1 MLEDKTMFNSDVQSW
16 SESTFGGCA
25 LGDARRTKRL
35 VKMAASLARSIGQSV
50 VKSIDDESQVEGA
63 YRLLRNTQVLS
74 EDIAEG
80 GFSATATL
88 VKGQGTLLA
97 LEDST
102 SLNFHHGVAEE
113 LGYIGPPSQKK
124 KGIQVHSVLLL
135 NAGSKETLGL
145 IEQSRWLRQVS
156 ALANK
161 SQRARQAYAD
171 KESFKWQRSSERM
184 AERLGDT
191 LQETISVCDRES
203 DIYEYMQYKVSAG
216 QRFVVRTHYNR
227 KLGDSEHKLFDM
239 VRDLEGAGTYQAKIE
254 QKGGRTARTAT
265 MELAYAP
272 VRVLAPDRKRKEF
285 TAIELTVVTC
295 REISASTEPVEWI
308 LLTTESVN
316 SAEDARRIVSYYEA
330 RWKIEEFHKAW
341 KSGGTQIEKSRLQ
354 SAGNL
359 ERMAVILAFIAVRL
373 LQLREVVHLDKTL
386 ISKDCSHIL
395 TPVQWRLLYRKQK
408 KKAYRRKTVPTIE
421 WAYYALARLG
431 GWKDSK
437 RTGRVGWNALW
448 EGWFKLDMLVEGYE
462 LAQSE

>member
-1 MLEDKTMFNSDVQSW
+1 MFISDVHSW
-16 SESTFGGCA
+16 SENTFGKCA

-35 VKMAASLARSIGQSV
+35 VKMAASLAASIGQSV

-63 YRLLRNTQVLS
+63 YRLLRNAQVRS

-80 GFSATATL
+80 GFLATAAR
-88 VKGQGTLLA
+88 VKDKGTLLA
-97 LEDST
+97 LEDTT
-102 SLNFHHGVAEE
+102 SLNFRHGVAEE

-124 KGIQVHSVLLL
+124 KGMQVHSVLLL
-135 NAGSKETLGL
+135 NARSKETLGL
-145 IEQSRWLRQVS
+145 IEQSRWLRQAS
-156 ALANK
+156 ALTNK
-161 SQRARQAYAD
+161 NQRARQAYHD
-171 KESFKWQRSSERM
+171 KESFKWQRSSEAI

-191 LQETISVCDRES
+191 LQDTISVCDRES
-203 DIYEYMQYKVSAG
+203 DIYEYMHYKVSAG

-227 KLGDSEHKLFDM
+227 KLADTGLKLFDI
-239 VRDLEGAGTYQAKIE
+239 VRELEGAGTYKAHIE
-254 QKGGRTARTAT
+254 QKGGRAARTAT

-272 VRVLAPDRKRKEF
+272 VRVLAPDRKRKDF
-285 TAIELTVVTC
+285 TAIGLTVVTC
-295 REISASTEPVEWI
+295 REISKSSQPIEWI
-308 LLTTESVN
+308 LLTTECVS

-354 SAGNL
+354 SVGNL

-373 LQLREVVHLDKTL
+373 LQLREVVHLDKQL

-395 TPVQWRLLYRKQK
+395 TELQWRLLWRKQE

-448 EGWFKLDMLVEGYE
+448 DGWYKLDMLVEGYE

>member
-1 MLEDKTMFNSDVQSW
+1 MLEAKNMFISDVQSW

-35 VKMAASLARSIGQSV
+35 VKMAASLASRTGQSL

-63 YRLLRNTQVLS
+63 YRLLRNTQVMS

-80 GFSATATL
+80 GFCATAEL
-88 VKGQGTLLA
+88 ARNAGTLLA
-97 LEDST
+97 LEDTT
-102 SLNFHHGVAEE
+102 SLNFRHSVAEE
-113 LGYIGPPSQKK
+113 LGYIGPTSQKK

-135 NAGSKETLGL
+135 KASSKETLGL
-145 IEQSRWLRQVS
+145 IEQSRWLRQAS
-156 ALANK
+156 EFDNK
-161 SQRARQAYAD
+161 TQRAAQDYHD
-171 KESFKWQRSSERM
+171 KESFKWQRSSEAM

-191 LQETISVCDRES
+191 LQQTISVCDRES
-203 DIYEYMQYKVSAG
+203 DIYEYMHYKVRAA
-216 QRFVVRTHYNR
+216 QRFVLRTHYNR
-227 KLGDSEHKLFDM
+227 KLENTAVKLFDYI
-239 VRDLEGAGTYQAKIE
+239 RDLEGAGTYEAHIE
-254 QKGGRTARTAT
+254 QKGGRAARTAT

-272 VRVLAPDRKRKEF
+272 VRVLAPDRKQRDYSP
-285 TAIELTVVTC
+285 IELTVVTC
-295 REISASTEPVEWI
+295 REISKSTQPVEWI
-308 LLTTESVN
+308 LLTTEHVN

-341 KSGGTQIEKSRLQ
+341 KSGGTQIEQSRLQ
-354 SAGNL
+354 SVGNL

-373 LQLREVVHLDKTL
+373 LQLREVVHLDKKL

-395 TPVQWRLLYRKQK
+395 TELQWRLLWRKQENK
-408 KKAYRRKTVPTIE
+408 THRRKTVPTIE

-448 EGWFKLDMLVEGYE
+448 EGWFKLEMLVEGYE

>member
-1 MLEDKTMFNSDVQSW
+1 MFISDVQSW
-16 SESTFGGCA
+16 SENTFGKCA

-35 VKMAASLARSIGQSV
+35 VKMIASLAKSIGQSV

-63 YRLLRNTQVLS
+63 YRLLRNAEVLS

-80 GFSATATL
+80 GFSATAAL
-88 VKGQGTLLA
+88 VKDRGTLLA
-97 LEDST
+97 LEDTT
-102 SLNFHHGVAEE
+102 SLNFRHAVADE
-113 LGYIGPPSQKK
+113 LGYIGPPKQKK
-124 KGIQVHSVLLL
+124 KGMQVHSVLLL
-135 NAGSKETLGL
+135 NAESKETLGL
-145 IEQSRWLRQVS
+145 VEQIRWLRQAS
-156 ALANK
+156 ALASKN
-161 SQRARQAYAD
+161 QRARQAYRE
-171 KESFKWQRSSERM
+171 KESFKWQRSSEVM

-191 LQETISVCDRES
+191 MQHTISVCDRES
-203 DIYEYMQYKVSAG
+203 DIYEYMHYKVSAG

-227 KLGDSEHKLFDM
+227 KLDESEHKLFDR
-239 VRDLEGAGTYQAKIE
+239 VRELEGAGIYKAHIE
-254 QKGGRTARTAT
+254 QKGGRAARTAT

-272 VRVLAPDRKRKEF
+272 VRVLAPDRKQKEL
-285 TAIELTVVTC
+285 TTIELTVVTC
-295 REISASTEPVEWI
+295 REISKSSQPVEWI
-308 LLTTESVN
+308 LLSTEHVS

-354 SAGNL
+354 SIGNL

-373 LQLREVVHLDKTL
+373 LQLREVVHLDKQL

-395 TPVQWRLLYRKQK
+395 TEVQWRLLWRKQG
-408 KKAYRRKTVPTIE
+408 KKAYRRKTLPTIE

-448 EGWFKLDMLVEGYE
+448 DGWFKLDMLVEGYE

>member
-1 MLEDKTMFNSDVQSW
+1 MFISDVQSW
-16 SESTFGGCA
+16 SENTFGKCA

-35 VKMAASLARSIGQSV
+35 VKMTASLAKSIGQSV

-63 YRLLRNTQVLS
+63 YRLLRNAEVLS

-80 GFSATATL
+80 GFSATAAL
-88 VKGQGTLLA
+88 VKDRGTLLA
-97 LEDST
+97 LEDTT
-102 SLNFHHGVAEE
+102 SLNFRHAVADE
-113 LGYIGPPSQKK
+113 LGYIGPPKQKK
-124 KGIQVHSVLLL
+124 KGMQVHSVLLL
-135 NAGSKETLGL
+135 NAESKETLGL
-145 IEQSRWLRQVS
+145 VEQSRWLRQAS
-156 ALANK
+156 ALASKN
-161 SQRARQAYAD
+161 QRARQAYRE
-171 KESFKWQRSSERM
+171 KESFKWQRSSEVM

-191 LQETISVCDRES
+191 MQHTISVCDRES
-203 DIYEYMQYKVSAG
+203 DIYEYMHYKVSAG

-227 KLGDSEHKLFDM
+227 KLDESEHKLFDR
-239 VRDLEGAGTYQAKIE
+239 VRELEGAGIYKAHIE
-254 QKGGRTARTAT
+254 QKGGRAARTAT

-272 VRVLAPDRKRKEF
+272 VRVLAPDRKQKEL
-285 TAIELTVVTC
+285 TTIELTVVTC
-295 REISASTEPVEWI
+295 REISKSSQPVEWI
-308 LLTTESVN
+308 LLSTEHVS

-354 SAGNL
+354 SIGNL

-373 LQLREVVHLDKTL
+373 LQLREVVHLDKQL

-395 TPVQWRLLYRKQK
+395 TEVQWRLLWRKQG
-408 KKAYRRKTVPTIE
+408 KKAYRRKTLPTIE

-448 EGWFKLDMLVEGYE
+448 DGWFKLDMLVEGYE

>member
-1 MLEDKTMFNSDVQSW
+1 MFISDVQSW
-16 SESTFGGCA
+16 SESIFGKCA

-35 VKMAASLARSIGQSV
+35 VKMSASLARSTGLSV

-63 YRLLRNTQVLS
+63 YRLLRNEQVLS
-74 EDIAEG
+74 DDIAEG
-80 GFSATATL
+80 GFSATAAM
-88 VKGQGTLLA
+88 VKDTGTLLA
-97 LEDST
+97 LEDTT
-102 SLNFHHGVAEE
+102 SLHFHHNVAEE
-113 LGYIGPPSQKK
+113 LGYIGPPSQNK
-124 KGIQVHSVLLL
+124 KGMQVHSVLLL
-135 NAGSKETLGL
+135 NAESKETLGL
-145 IEQSRWLRQVS
+145 IEQTRWLRQAS
-156 ALANK
+156 EFDSKKQRLA
-161 SQRARQAYAD
+161 RAYHD
-171 KESFKWQRSSERM
+171 KESFKWQRSSEAM
-184 AERLGDT
+184 AKRLGDT
-191 LQETISVCDRES
+191 LQQTISVCDRES
-203 DIYEYMQYKVSAG
+203 DIYEYMHYKVTAG

-227 KLGDSEHKLFDM
+227 KLENTALKLFDFTH
-239 VRDLEGAGTYQAKIE
+239 DLEGAGTYEAVIE
-254 QKGGRTARTAT
+254 QKGGRAARTAT

-272 VRVLAPDRKRKEF
+272 VRVLAPDRKQGDYSP
-285 TAIELTVVTC
+285 IELTVVTC
-295 REISASTEPVEWI
+295 REISTSPQPVEWI
-308 LLTTESVN
+308 LLTTECVN

-373 LQLREVVHLDKTL
+373 LQLREVVHLDKKL

-395 TPVQWRLLYRKQK
+395 SELQWHLLWRKQE
-408 KKAYRRKTVPTIE
+408 KKAYRKKTPPTMA

-448 EGWFKLDMLVEGYE
+448 EGWFKLEMLIEGYE

>member
-1 MLEDKTMFNSDVQSW
+1 MFISDVKSW
-16 SESTFGGCA
+16 SENTFGKCA

-35 VKMAASLARSIGQSV
+35 VKMIASLAKSIGQSV

-63 YRLLRNTQVLS
+63 YRLLRNAEVLS

-80 GFSATATL
+80 GFSATAAL
-88 VKGQGTLLA
+88 VKDRGTLLA
-97 LEDST
+97 LEDTT
-102 SLNFHHGVAEE
+102 SLNFRHAVADE
-113 LGYIGPPSQKK
+113 LGYIGPPKQKK
-124 KGIQVHSVLLL
+124 KGMQVHSVLLL
-135 NAGSKETLGL
+135 NAESKETLGL
-145 IEQSRWLRQVS
+145 VEQIRWLRQAS
-156 ALANK
+156 ALASKN
-161 SQRARQAYAD
+161 QRARQAYRE
-171 KESFKWQRSSERM
+171 KESFKWQRSSEVM

-191 LQETISVCDRES
+191 MQHTISVCDRES
-203 DIYEYMQYKVSAG
+203 DIYEYMHYKVSAG

-227 KLGDSEHKLFDM
+227 KLDESEHKLFDR
-239 VRDLEGAGTYQAKIE
+239 VRELEGAGIYKAHIE
-254 QKGGRTARTAT
+254 QKGGRAARTAT

-272 VRVLAPDRKRKEF
+272 VRVLAPDRKQKEL
-285 TAIELTVVTC
+285 TTIELTVVTC
-295 REISASTEPVEWI
+295 REISKSSQPVEWI
-308 LLTTESVN
+308 LLSTEHVS

-354 SAGNL
+354 SIGNL

-373 LQLREVVHLDKTL
+373 LQLREVVHLDKQL

-395 TPVQWRLLYRKQK
+395 TEVQWRLLWRKQG
-408 KKAYRRKTVPTIE
+408 KKAYRRKTLPTIE

-448 EGWFKLDMLVEGYE
+448 DGWFKLDMLVEGYE

>member
-1 MLEDKTMFNSDVQSW
+1 MFISDVQSW
-16 SESTFGGCA
+16 SENTFGKCA

-35 VKMAASLARSIGQSV
+35 VKMTASLAKSIGQSV

-63 YRLLRNTQVLS
+63 YRLLRNAEVLS

-80 GFSATATL
+80 GFSATAAL
-88 VKGQGTLLA
+88 VKDRGTLLA
-97 LEDST
+97 LEDTT
-102 SLNFHHGVAEE
+102 SLNFRHAVADE
-113 LGYIGPPSQKK
+113 LGYIGPPKQKK
-124 KGIQVHSVLLL
+124 KGMQVHSVLLL
-135 NAGSKETLGL
+135 NAESKETLGL
-145 IEQSRWLRQVS
+145 VEQSRWLRQAS
-156 ALANK
+156 ALASKN
-161 SQRARQAYAD
+161 QRARQAYRE
-171 KESFKWQRSSERM
+171 KESFKWQRSSEVM

-191 LQETISVCDRES
+191 MQHTISVCDRES
-203 DIYEYMQYKVSAG
+203 DIYEYMHYKVSAG

-227 KLGDSEHKLFDM
+227 KLDESEHKLFDR
-239 VRDLEGAGTYQAKIE
+239 VRELEGAGIYKAHIE
-254 QKGGRTARTAT
+254 QKGGRAARTAT

-272 VRVLAPDRKRKEF
+272 VRVLAPDRKQKEL
-285 TAIELTVVTC
+285 TTIELTVVTC
-295 REISASTEPVEWI
+295 REISKSSQPVEWI
-308 LLTTESVN
+308 LLSTEHVS

-354 SAGNL
+354 SIGNL

-373 LQLREVVHLDKTL
+373 LQLREVVHLDKQL

-395 TPVQWRLLYRKQK
+395 TEVQWRLLWRKQG
-408 KKAYRRKTVPTIE
+408 KKAYRRKTLPTIE

-448 EGWFKLDMLVEGYE
+448 DGWFKLYMLVEGYE

>member
-1 MLEDKTMFNSDVQSW
+1 MFISDVQSW
-16 SESTFGGCA
+16 SENTFGKCA

-35 VKMAASLARSIGQSV
+35 VKMTASLAKSIGQSV

-63 YRLLRNTQVLS
+63 YRLLRNAEVLS

-80 GFSATATL
+80 GFSATAAL
-88 VKGQGTLLA
+88 VKDRGTLLA
-97 LEDST
+97 LEDTT
-102 SLNFHHGVAEE
+102 SLNFRHAVADE
-113 LGYIGPPSQKK
+113 LGYIGPPKQKK
-124 KGIQVHSVLLL
+124 KGMQVHSVLLL
-135 NAGSKETLGL
+135 NAESKETLGL
-145 IEQSRWLRQVS
+145 VEQSRWLRQAS
-156 ALANK
+156 ALASKN
-161 SQRARQAYAD
+161 QRARQAYRE
-171 KESFKWQRSSERM
+171 KESFKWQRSSEVM

-191 LQETISVCDRES
+191 MQHTISVCDRES
-203 DIYEYMQYKVSAG
+203 DIYEYMHYKVSAG

-227 KLGDSEHKLFDM
+227 KLDESEHKLFDR
-239 VRDLEGAGTYQAKIE
+239 VRELEGAGIYKAHIE
-254 QKGGRTARTAT
+254 QKGGRAARTAT

-272 VRVLAPDRKRKEF
+272 VRVLAPDRKQKEL
-285 TAIELTVVTC
+285 TTIELTVVTC
-295 REISASTEPVEWI
+295 REISKSSQPVEWI
-308 LLTTESVN
+308 LLSTEHVS

-354 SAGNL
+354 SIGNL

-373 LQLREVVHLDKTL
+373 LQLREVVHLDKQL

-395 TPVQWRLLYRKQK
+395 TEVQWRLLWRKQG
-408 KKAYRRKTVPTIE
+408 KKAYRRKTLPTIE

-448 EGWFKLDMLVEGYE
+448 DGWFKLEMMIEGYE
-462 LAQSE
+462 LAQCE